1 MTVPKG
7 KLYYDREKYVNV
19 GTEIII
25 GKKRFQ
31 TGGVMYRKK
40 LLYLSIALFTLSF
53 FTGCT
58 IRYSIN
64 GSARELKLSEANEF
78 TVEKTAVEP
87 IKEINIDT
95 RMADIEILPGD
106 DYYVEIAYL
115 YWEKEP
121 LYTLEGGILTF
132 NDRDSLPESYSIN
145 FHLNNTIKVY
155 LPKEALIDLIDAD
168 TSNGDIEAK
177 GFTTKQALLRTS
189 YGGLTVEDAAA
200 VNAKF
205 TLSSGNSKVKN
216 FTAGELSYTNSYGEA
231 EFTNINT
238 DGVMLPDNAS
248 YQSFHATLS
257 SGSCTISGISFN
269 SMDITDS
276 YGNITCE
283 EVSSEDFEVSLSSG
297 DLKVTKA
304 ALKKTDIR
312 NSYGDVTLSLSGSE
326 EDYRLDLSTSY
337 GDIKVGDDSF
347 EGHLQRENNGDREL
361 KADLSSGNIKISF
374 TN

>member
-1 MTVPKG
+1 
-7 KLYYDREKYVNV
+7 
-19 GTEIII
+19 
-25 GKKRFQ
+25 
-31 TGGVMYRKK
+31 MYKKK
-40 LLYLSIALFTLSF
+40 LLYLSIALLALSF

-58 IRYSIN
+58 LRYSMN

-87 IKEINIDT
+87 IKEIHIDT
-95 RMADIEILPGD
+95 RLADIEILPGD

-115 YWEKEP
+115 YWEEEP
-121 LYTLEGGILTF
+121 LYTLEDGILTF
-132 NDRDSLPESYSIN
+132 DDEASIPESYSIS
-145 FHLNNTIKVY
+145 FHLNNIIKVY
-155 LPKEALIDLIDAD
+155 LPKEALVDRIEAD

-177 GFTTKQALLRTS
+177 GFTAKQAILGTS

-205 TLSSGNSKVKN
+205 TLSSGNSKVKD
-216 FTAGELSYTNSYGEA
+216 FTAGELTYTNSYGEA

-238 DGVMLPDNAS
+238 GGITLPDNAS
-248 YQSFHATLS
+248 YESFQATLS
-257 SGSCTISGISFN
+257 SGSCTIRGINFS

-283 EVSSEDFEVSLSSG
+283 EVTSEDLEVSLSSG
-297 DLKVTKA
+297 DLEVTKA
-304 ALKKTDIR
+304 ALMKADVR
-312 NSYGDVTLSLSGSE
+312 NSYGDVTLSLTGSE

-337 GDIKVGDDSF
+337 GDIKVGNDSF
-347 EGHLQRENNGDREL
+347 DGHLQRENDGIGEL